1 MPSRSDRGWSGSRG
15 AVVVSLGIP
24 RCPGKAGGRAEV
36 TYAAVLSCPVYHR
49 LVVRRV
55 SLEHERRAD
64 ERDLCARSRSCTGH
78 RRRPN
83 PAPLAQSW
91 GAISA
96 GTRSRTRTETRDA
109 RLRFSCLRI
118 LAIAGLR
125 ASRGQ
130 QPGDLHTGTP
140 APGLGGAPHRSAGSH
155 QHQQQ
160 QQQRPRTWPARR
172 QQNLEAPIRR
182 SKARTLRGAR
192 GSPVRH
198 GRR

>member
-1 MPSRSDRGWSGSRG
+1 M
-15 AVVVSLGIP
+15 VSLGIP
-24 RCPGKAGGRAEV
+24 RCPGRVGGRAEV

-64 ERDLCARSRSCTGH
+64 KRDLCARSRSRTGH
-78 RRRPN
+78 RRRPS
-83 PAPLAQSW
+83 PAPLARSW
-91 GAISA
+91 GAIGA
-96 GTRSRTRTETRDA
+96 GTRSRTRTETWGA
-109 RLRFSCLRI
+109 GLQFSCLRI
-118 LAIAGLR
+118 LAIAGLHV
-125 ASRGQ
+125 SRGQ
-130 QPGDLHTGTP
+130 QPGDLHTGTL

-160 QQQRPRTWPARR
+160 QQQRPGTWPAQRR
-172 QQNLEAPIRR
+172 QSLKALVRR
-182 SKARTLRGAR
+182 SRARTLRGAR